1 MISCSMGWVILYLF
15 HGRVGDVI
23 PYVNLEKNARSCT
36 VLLLTS
42 PTHFHLFRLRSINF
56 HWFLCYSVLRQTT
69 GSVRTNI
76 YDNTYNR
83 YKRYSGYKR
92 CTYTLIHY
100 RISEFIQVRL
110 ECIWIGTNNYLTVLQ
125 ERVPRKSFRCFF
137 FSLQIRANLKC
148 MRWTVL
154 SRIRA

>member
-1 MISCSMGWVILYLF
+1 MIRMRMRTRMRMRMRRTIWWWWWGWWWWDDEEEEDDDNDDSMISCSMGWVILYLF

-100 RISEFIQVRL
+100 RISEFI
-110 ECIWIGTNNYLTVLQ
+110 
-125 ERVPRKSFRCFF
+125 
-137 FSLQIRANLKC
+137 
-148 MRWTVL
+148 
-154 SRIRA
+154 